1 MSQRAVRPILVTSA
15 RGKTG
20 RRIAERLT
28 DAGIPVRAASRSSAP
43 AFDWSDRSTW
53 PAALAGVRAAYI
65 AYQPD
70 LAVPGA
76 LSDIAHF
83 VELARSAGVE
93 QLVLLSGRGEVE
105 AEACE
110 QVVQQSGL
118 TWTVLRASWFFQNF
132 SESFIAPIVE
142 AGAVYLPVGAVQE
155 PFVDCEDIAD
165 VALATLRH
173 PSMHAGQVYEL
184 TGPRLLTFGNAIS
197 ELAEATGRDISFTS
211 IPMTTFEEVLLAD
224 NLPSEL
230 GQLMRY
236 LFTTVLDG
244 RNASLTDGVQRA
256 LGRAPRDFRQY
267 AQELVELAPNG

>member
-1 MSQRAVRPILVTSA
+1 MSHVTVRPILITSA
-15 RGKTG
+15 GGKTG

-28 DAGIPVRAASRSSAP
+28 TAGVPVRAASRSSVP
-43 AFDWSDRSTW
+43 AFDWTDRSTW
-53 PAALAGVRAAYI
+53 PASLAGVRAAYI

-70 LAVPGA
+70 LAVPAA

-110 QVVQQSGL
+110 QVVQHSGMA
-118 TWTVLRASWFFQNF
+118 WTVLRASWFFQNF
-132 SESFIAPIVE
+132 SESFIAPMVD

-165 VALATLRH
+165 VALATLRN
-173 PSMHAGQVYEL
+173 PSMHTSQVYEL
-184 TGPRLLTFGNAIS
+184 TGPRLLTFGEAIA
-197 ELAEATGRDISFTS
+197 ELAEIAGRDIAFTS
-211 IPMTTFEEVLLAD
+211 IPMTAFEEALLAD
-224 NLPSEL
+224 HVPTEL

-244 RNASLTDGVQRA
+244 RNASLADGVQRA

-267 AQELVELAPNG
+267 AQELSVPSL

>member
-1 MSQRAVRPILVTSA
+1 MSQRAVRPVLVTSA

-28 DAGIPVRAASRSSAP
+28 DADIPLRAASRSSTP

-53 PAALAGVRAAYI
+53 SAALAGVRAAYI

-70 LAVPGA
+70 LAVPAA

-110 QVVQQSGL
+110 
-118 TWTVLRASWFFQNF
+118 
-132 SESFIAPIVE
+132 
-142 AGAVYLPVGAVQE
+142 
-155 PFVDCEDIAD
+155 
-165 VALATLRH
+165 
-173 PSMHAGQVYEL
+173 
-184 TGPRLLTFGNAIS
+184 
-197 ELAEATGRDISFTS
+197 
-211 IPMTTFEEVLLAD
+211 EVLLAD
-224 NLPSEL
+224 DLPSEL

-244 RNASLTDGVQRA
+244 RNASLTEGVQRA

-267 AQELVELAPNG
+267 AQELVVPAREG